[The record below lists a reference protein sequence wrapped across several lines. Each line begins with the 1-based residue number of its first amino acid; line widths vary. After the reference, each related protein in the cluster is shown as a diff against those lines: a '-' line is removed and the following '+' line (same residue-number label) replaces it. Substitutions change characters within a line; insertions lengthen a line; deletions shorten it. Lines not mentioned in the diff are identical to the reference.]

1 MDARDLLC
9 SILQVY
15 LCGNS
20 EKAKQEV
27 SAMAT
32 RLGVTVLDRGS
43 LSAASELEDFPLRL
57 FPEWKLPLIT
67 AALIFAF
74 FYVFLIIRDVIY
86 ARVEKGQDISYRIF
100 ISLGNKVRPV
110 SSCRWSLVDAT
121 LAFPCPGCWS
131 LCLSQVLP
139 IVALVMLSL
148 CYLPGAF
155 AGFIQLY
162 RGTKY
167 KSVQTVAKVFPLL
180 SSVEWPELPEPLPI
194 PGVFL
199 TGLTAGC

>member
-1 MDARDLLC
+1 MDARDSRR

-74 FYVFLIIRDVIY
+74 FYVFLIIRDVVY

-100 ISLGNKVRPV
+100 ISLGNKVRSV
-110 SSCRWSLVDAT
+110 SSRWWSLVDAT
-121 LAFPCPGCWS
+121 LACPRPGC
-131 LCLSQVLP
+131 
-139 IVALVMLSL
+139 
-148 CYLPGAF
+148 
-155 AGFIQLY
+155 
-162 RGTKY
+162 
-167 KSVQTVAKVFPLL
+167 
-180 SSVEWPELPEPLPI
+180 
-194 PGVFL
+194 
-199 TGLTAGC
+199 